1 MATFETIKYFSKSNH
16 KFKHNIIQC
25 KDISINA
32 VSSDFGFIKNSEP
45 VEADIYTEQ
54 LCITLS
60 DSESEDFKFVD
71 YKDRNNN
78 KYDS

>member
-1 MATFETIKYFSKSNH
+1 MATFETIKSFFKSNL
-16 KFKHNIIQC
+16 KLDIIRC
-25 KDISINA
+25 NDITINA

-45 VEADIYTEQ
+45 VEVDIYTEQ
-54 LCITLS
+54 LLITSS
-60 DSESEDFKFVD
+60 DNESEDFEFVN